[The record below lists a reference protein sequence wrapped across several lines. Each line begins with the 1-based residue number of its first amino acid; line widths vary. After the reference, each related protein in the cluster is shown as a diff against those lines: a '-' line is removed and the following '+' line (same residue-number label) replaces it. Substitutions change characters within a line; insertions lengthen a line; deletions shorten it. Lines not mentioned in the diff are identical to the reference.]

1 MPGTHA
7 DHEQSLCYDKAVA
20 QGIRTAKLPIGE
32 YIKMSSRFVLTTN
45 QVVEIMLKYLECR
58 DWKEAFMEVIPQR
71 KQPKLKPTQE
81 ETQGCGGGDEKARGV
96 EEIVEG
102 AASMPGVEGVEEAAS
117 TPQPETS
124 SKAKR

>member
-1 MPGTHA
+1 
-7 DHEQSLCYDKAVA
+7 
-20 QGIRTAKLPIGE
+20 
-32 YIKMSSRFVLTTN
+32 MSSRFVLTTN

-81 ETQGCGGGDEKARGV
+81 KTQGCGGGDEKARGV
-96 EEIVEG
+96 GEIVKDAASVLGGSGEVEG
-102 AASMPGVEGVEEAAS
+102 AEETAC

-124 SKAKR
+124 PKAGR

>member
-1 MPGTHA
+1 
-7 DHEQSLCYDKAVA
+7 
-20 QGIRTAKLPIGE
+20 
-32 YIKMSSRFVLTTN
+32 MSSRFVLTTN

-81 ETQGCGGGDEKARGV
+81 KTQSCGGGDEKV
-96 EEIVEG
+96 SETEEIVEG
-102 AASMPGVEGVEEAAS
+102 AASVLGGSGGGVEGAEEAAR

-124 SKAKR
+124 PKAGR